1 MRGED
6 GCTVPLT
13 RPNVETPPR
22 AWGRRQSASAFSEP
36 ARNTPTCVGKTALEL
51 AKSHGSEKHPHV
63 RGEDVYVLGPG
74 WRIAETPPR
83 AWGRQTFFTPKGV
96 HWGNTPTC
104 VGKTGPRLL
113 KTAAIGKHPHV
124 RGEDP
129 QWPRPRRPL
138 WETRGEDIA
147 HLGWQ
152 AAGLETPPRAWGRPR
167 QRVAHGL
174 SSGNTPTC
182 VGKTLNVDEI
192 QNESEKHPHV
202 RGEDAVVLQKPF
214 NFVETPPR
222 AWGRQA
228 VNRGERAFIGNTPT
242 CVGKTRYL
250 LSVPQLGWKHPHV
263 RGEDSQMRRLA
274 AIDLETPPRA
284 WGRPNRYQVQETAR
298 GNTPTCVGK
307 TGFMGRRGRR

>member
-202 RGEDAVVLQKPF
+202 RGEDPTDTRYRKRPA
-214 NFVETPPR
+214 ETPPR
-222 AWGRQA
+222 AWGRRASWVGA
-228 VNRGERAFIGNTPT
+228 VGAEGNTPT
-242 CVGKTRYL
+242 CVGKT
-250 LSVPQLGWKHPHV
+250 LSICTKKEKRWKHPHV
-263 RGEDSQMRRLA
+263 RGEDRRLRQSR
-274 AIDLETPPRA
+274 ILRRETPPRA
-284 WGRPNRYQVQETAR
+284 WGRRN
-298 GNTPTCVGK
+298 
-307 TGFMGRRGRR
+307 